1 MLLIVTDR
9 ETDYIFVTDFDAF
22 GEHLDSIINQAC
34 RSVPP
39 STPTPATSAPHIGES
54 TLQYLHTLISTVVL
68 LKSANTA
75 WVKKWCHPNHG
86 YNFVNSWSI
95 CKILSLLQRAVNVQQ
110 NLYNVTH
117 HTLSMLLHYL
127 GKLKNQKFAIV
138 MHVEHVSNVTF
149 YHLSN
154 RCLPNVMKI
163 NVKINTIP
171 TFCFLYVYCPWDTE
185 GVLSCGMVRFPTS
198 YYWHCSW
205 PVKKTF
211 PGMCPC
217 KWWTFWTPFVNK
229 LLQTI
234 CIFMCLGSSG
244 FYPSCQLFC
253 CVDAWWSNLPCLI
266 AKL

>member
-127 GKLKNQKFAIV
+127 EKLKNQKFAVV

-185 GVLSCGMVRFPTS
+185 GVLNCGMVRFPTS

-205 PVKKTF
+205 PVEKAA

-217 KWWTFWTPFVNK
+217 KCGHFEHLLWTNSCKQFTFSCV
-229 LLQTI
+229 
-234 CIFMCLGSSG
+234 FGSSG
-244 FYPSCQLFC
+244 FCPSCQLFT
-253 CVDAWWSNLPCLI
+253 VLMLDGWQVYHA
-266 AKL
+266 